1 MKKNFFFG
9 YQLVFEFDQKETKSL
24 QPKIKQNNLYSFS
37 TFHPFYPF
45 IEFFK
50 TK

>member
-1 MKKNFFFG
+1 MHKKKKLG
-9 YQLVFEFDQKETKSL
+9 YQLVFEFDQKRNKKGL

-45 IEFFK
+45 IEFF
-50 TK
+50 